1 MVQTRCADVAIVGA
15 GVIGSAIAY
24 TLARL
29 KTQQRIVVVERGT
42 PGCEASNAAA
52 GVLAVSS
59 GQARQGALF
68 DLRRRS
74 AALFPALVAALED
87 ETGMDLEYR
96 REGLIALVF
105 AEEEVEALRDLV
117 QHRQE
122 QGLRCQL
129 LTRSDVQALEPEVSA
144 HICAGALFPD
154 DCSINS
160 ERFVAALV
168 AAARRR
174 GVDFRLGTAAQAI
187 SQASGVVRLD
197 LDVGALEAGQAVVAG
212 GAWSGELLASLGVKV
227 PLRPARGEMAAV
239 QRQGWN
245 LRHTVSAGVGYLVP
259 RGREV
264 LIGST
269 TAFVG
274 FDKRVTAEGVAT
286 LLANAAVMVPR
297 LGAAMPARTWA
308 GLRPCPTI
316 RRPIIAPLPGFAR
329 VLLATGHH
337 RNGILLAPITGQLV
351 AGLITGTAPPVP
363 LHPFGYRRH

>member
-1 MVQTRCADVAIVGA
+1 MAETGCADVVIIGA

-24 TLARL
+24 TLARA
-29 KTQQRIVVVERGT
+29 TPRRIVVVERGT

-59 GQARQGALF
+59 GQARHGALF

-74 AALFPALVAALED
+74 AAMFPTLVATLAE
-87 ETGMDLEYR
+87 ETGIDPGYR
-96 REGLIALVF
+96 REGLIALAF
-105 AEEEVEALRDLV
+105 AEEEAQALRDLV
-117 QHRQE
+117 QHRQG

-129 LTRSDVQALEPEVSA
+129 LARSDVQAVEPEVSS
-144 HICAGALFPD
+144 HICVGALFPD
-154 DCSINS
+154 DCSIDS

-174 GVDFRLGTAAQAI
+174 GVEFRLGTAVQAI
-187 SQASGVVRLD
+187 SQAN
-197 LDVGALEAGQAVVAG
+197 GAVKLQLETGPLEAGLAVVAA
-212 GAWSGELLASLGVKV
+212 GAWSGELLAGLGVKV

-239 QRQGWN
+239 RRCGWE
-245 LRHTVSAGVGYLVP
+245 LHHTVSAGMGYLVP
-259 RGREV
+259 RGGDV

-286 LLANAAVMVPR
+286 LLANAAAMVPR
-297 LGAAMPARTWA
+297 LAAAVAARAWA

-316 RRPIIAPLPGFAR
+316 RRPIIAPLPGFEH

-337 RNGILLAPITGQLV
+337 RNGILLAPITAQLV
-351 AGLITGTAPPVP
+351 AELIAGTTPSVS
-363 LHPFGYRRH
+363 LQPFSYRRR